1 MQFVDFAKQVCE
13 LLISQGHW
21 ADYLDPA
28 SGLPVSFLSAD
39 NHAKA
44 LYPLDLATRVRHAC
58 RSTFWWMNLEKT
70 CSCLA
75 RHGASLLDLSARIE
89 CMCSSCRIYCKSRG
103 HWIYTEADSGRTDCP
118 QLPYVLQMIHQN
130 TNTVYSEVDALSTL
144 LSFTCQNAGC
154 CKVILHPKWG
164 SSVYPAT
171 FFAKAPLESVLDAIR
186 KVDEQSSQRA
196 SRISN

>member
-1 MQFVDFAKQVCE
+1 MLCMQFVDFAKQVCE

-28 SGLPVSFLSAD
+28 SGLPVSFPSAD
-39 NHAKA
+39 NHAEA
-44 LYPLDLATRVRHAC
+44 LHPLDLATRIRHAC
-58 RSTFWWMNLEKT
+58 RSTFCWINLQRLLLAWPAMAHRCSTLALACALPVECSAMCKGTGFSLKQIQGALIVPT
-70 CSCLA
+70 CPC
-75 RHGASLLDLSARIE
+75 
-89 CMCSSCRIYCKSRG
+89 
-103 HWIYTEADSGRTDCP
+103 
-118 QLPYVLQMIHQN
+118 VLQMIHQN

-171 FFAKAPLESVLDAIR
+171 FFAKAPLESVLDAIK
-186 KVDEQSSQRA
+186 KVDEQSSQHA
-196 SRISN
+196 SRIPN